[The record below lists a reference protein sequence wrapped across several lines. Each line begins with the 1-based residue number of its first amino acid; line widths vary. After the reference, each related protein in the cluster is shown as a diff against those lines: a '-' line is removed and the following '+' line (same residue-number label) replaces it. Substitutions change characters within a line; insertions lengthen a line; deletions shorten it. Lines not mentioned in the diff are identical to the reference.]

1 MPDVRAEIDRLDV
14 ELLALF
20 AEREGYI
27 NRAAEIKQI
36 EKIPANVPERV
47 EAVIANAKRLA
58 DENGLDGEFYATLW
72 RQLVRHSIA
81 MEDEVLEK

>member
-36 EKIPANVPERV
+36 EKIPANVPE
-47 EAVIANAKRLA
+47 
-58 DENGLDGEFYATLW
+58 
-72 RQLVRHSIA
+72 
-81 MEDEVLEK
+81 